1 MFLSTGEE
9 RAAMEGVFW
18 YGLGIVTGMAALPW
32 VQRLAARVRRMLA
45 ELELVD
51 PVTPRTTLDDERHP
65 F

>member
-1 MFLSTGEE
+1 
-9 RAAMEGVFW
+9 MEGVFW

-51 PVTPRTTLDDERHP
+51 PVTPRTTPDDERRP

>member
-1 MFLSTGEE
+1 
-9 RAAMEGVFW
+9 MEGVFW

-45 ELELVD
+45 ELDLVD
-51 PVTPRTTLDDERHP
+51 PAAPRAAPDDERRP

>member
-9 RAAMEGVFW
+9 RAMEGVFW

-45 ELELVD
+45 ELDLVD
-51 PVTPRTTLDDERHP
+51 LAAPRAAPDDERRP

>member
-32 VQRLAARVRRMLA
+32 VQRLADRARRMLA
-45 ELELVD
+45 ELDLVD
-51 PVTPRTTLDDERHP
+51 PAAPRAAPDDERHP

>member
-1 MFLSTGEE
+1 
-9 RAAMEGVFW
+9 MEGVFW

-32 VQRLAARVRRMLA
+32 VQRLAARARRMLS

-51 PVTPRTTLDDERHP
+51 PVIPPTTLDDERHP